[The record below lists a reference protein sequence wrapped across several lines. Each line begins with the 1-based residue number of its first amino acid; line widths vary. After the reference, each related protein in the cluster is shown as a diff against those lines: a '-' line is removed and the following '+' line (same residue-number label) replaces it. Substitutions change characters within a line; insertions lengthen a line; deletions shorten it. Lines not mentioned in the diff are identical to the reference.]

1 MRKQWKIKRKVWD
14 WIEDNL
20 NRLNLFDLVL
30 KENDFENVY
39 LCWKGTNDIF
49 ATIYVSAIEEII
61 KKGY

>member
-20 NRLNLFDLVL
+20 NGLNLFDLVL

-39 LCWKGTNDIF
+39 LCWKGTNDVF
-49 ATIYVSAIEEII
+49 ATVYVSVVEEII
-61 KKGY
+61 RLGY